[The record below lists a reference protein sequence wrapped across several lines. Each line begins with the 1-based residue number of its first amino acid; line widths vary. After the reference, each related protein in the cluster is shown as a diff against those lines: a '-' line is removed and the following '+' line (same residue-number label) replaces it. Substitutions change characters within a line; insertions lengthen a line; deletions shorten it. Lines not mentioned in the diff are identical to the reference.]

1 MPHVVCQPCYDCKY
15 TDCVVPCP
23 VECFYQDAHLLY
35 IHPDDCINCEA
46 CVTECPV
53 HAIFIAEAVPD
64 PWKSFLQLNADR
76 ARALK
81 DARAGHIDRQ
91 QDALKGPGCGL

>member
-1 MPHVVCQPCYDCKY
+1 MPHVVCAPCYDCKY

-23 VECFYQDAHLLY
+23 VECFYQDEHMLY

-53 HAIFIAEAVPD
+53 QAIFIASAVPS
-64 PWKSFLQLNADR
+64 PWTTYVSLNADR
-76 ARALK
+76 ARTLK
-81 DARAGHIDRQ
+81 QSRQGHTDQ
-91 QDALKGPGCGL
+91 QQQALKGPLC